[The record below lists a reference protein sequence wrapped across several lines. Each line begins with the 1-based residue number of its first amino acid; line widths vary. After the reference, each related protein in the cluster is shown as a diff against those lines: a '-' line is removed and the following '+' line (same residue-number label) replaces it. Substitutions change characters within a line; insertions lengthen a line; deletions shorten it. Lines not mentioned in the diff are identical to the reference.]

1 MQAQIESMP
10 TIVRLADNTNNGI
23 EAVTLSRYAIGY
35 ILRGSATIH
44 NGDKCFRMSRG
55 DVFYLGLGNHYIRRM
70 SENGQSFEAV
80 MIYYTSDD
88 LRRALTILS
97 TSYDLTVSNS
107 HSCDRCRTT
116 NFISMPAWDD
126 LRAAFENAD
135 SILTNKQRCER
146 GYIVENMRIFEIFSE
161 IAAYT
166 DCCLKSK
173 FLGTIDMAKENFERV
188 VVDNIFKDMS
198 IDDLAQLCNR
208 SLTSFKKEFRRRFG
222 MPPHKWIIRQRMQQ
236 ARLWLISTEKSIS
249 EIGYESAFTNTSH
262 FIKLFKKEFG
272 LTPAAFRAHHRLVSM
287 TASDQTERETR
298 VEEPVAV

>member
-1 MQAQIESMP
+1 MLSQIESTP

-35 ILRGSATIH
+35 ILRGSASVH
-44 NGDKCFRMSRG
+44 NGDKCLRMSRG

-70 SENGQSFEAV
+70 SENGQSFEAI
-80 MIYYTSDD
+80 MIYYTADD

-97 TSYDLTVSNS
+97 TSYDLTVSNA
-107 HSCDRCRTT
+107 HTCDRCRTT
-116 NFISMPAWDD
+116 GFISMPAWDD
-126 LRAAFENAD
+126 LRAAFESAD
-135 SILTNKQRCER
+135 ATLTNKQRCER
-146 GYIVENMRIFEIFSE
+146 GYMAENMRIFEIFSE
-161 IAAYT
+161 IAVSE

-173 FLGTIDMAKENFERV
+173 FLGTIDMAKENFERI

-198 IDDLAQLCNR
+198 IDQLAQLCNR

-249 EIGYESAFTNTSH
+249 EIGYESAFANTSH

-272 LTPAAFRAHHRLVSM
+272 LTPAAFRTQHRMLSIPASEEEEQNVVGETLV
-287 TASDQTERETR
+287 
-298 VEEPVAV
+298 V